1 MSRSGSGC
9 ALPTGLALGAALAI
23 VILSAAFWPGH
34 PSTPAPALSEAGYYL
49 LCTGPVALFLLALGL
64 IRAGARL
71 TGGIL
76 AGLLLALLAGLVL
89 LAAVDVA
96 GAAAGG

>member
-1 MSRSGSGC
+1 MSRSGCG
-9 ALPTGLALGAALAI
+9 LPIGLALGAALAI

-49 LCTGPVALFLLALGL
+49 LCGGPVALLLLACVL

-71 TGGIL
+71 AGGFL
-76 AGLLLALLAGLVL
+76 AGLLLALLAGLAL

-96 GAAAGG
+96 GGLAGG

>member
-1 MSRSGSGC
+1 MSRAGC
-9 ALPTGLALGAALAI
+9 GLPAGLALGAAVGV
-23 VILSAAFWPGH
+23 VILAAAFWPGH

-49 LCTGPVALFLLALGL
+49 LCTGPVALLLLACVL
-64 IRAGARL
+64 IWRGARL

-76 AGLLLALLAGLVL
+76 AGLLLALLAGLAL

-96 GAAAGG
+96 GAMVWAVG

>member
-1 MSRSGSGC
+1 
-9 ALPTGLALGAALAI
+9 
-23 VILSAAFWPGH
+23 
-34 PSTPAPALSEAGYYL
+34 
-49 LCTGPVALFLLALGL
+49 LCGGPVALLLLACVL

-71 TGGIL
+71 AGGFL

-96 GAAAGG
+96 GGAVGG